1 MFYINDQYN
10 DKDLEKMF
18 IDDMRFNLSFE
29 KVTLETTGN
38 ERGEEER
45 PATTTAEAAV
55 SAVSRSKSSKLEPK
69 SSLFGSLV
77 SHCRLLTTGS
87 RSVRKSS
94 QSLRHL
100 AELFGH
106 FESYYG
112 VMMSQPME
120 HYFDAK
126 RPRTC
131 RHHHQK
137 MQLTDDEDDEEVE
150 DENEDDEMSSSKR
163 MRQNS
168 AAVAAL
174 DDNARNADN
183 DDEDNE
189 CSSSDDVNS
198 YDNSNNSL
206 DETFTASRGGQQF
219 APANNS
225 DSSSLCDLAN
235 YIAPDTTGK
244 LFIDFFFL
252 RLCQILRVRK
262 GNNEL

>member
-45 PATTTAEAAV
+45 PSATETAAV
-55 SAVSRSKSSKLEPK
+55 ISRQKSSKFEPK

-77 SHCRLLTTGS
+77 SHCSLLSTGS
-87 RSVRKSS
+87 RSVRKSQ

-137 MQLTDDEDDEEVE
+137 MQLTDDEEVE

-183 DDEDNE
+183 DDEDDSE

-206 DETFTASRGGQQF
+206 DETFTASRGGGQQF
-219 APANNS
+219 APSNNS
-225 DSSSLCDLAN
+225 NSSSLCDLSN
-235 YIAPDTTGK
+235 YSAPDTTGK
-244 LFIDFFFL
+244 NIYSFFSSIMSEFKSTK
-252 RLCQILRVRK
+252 RK
-262 GNNEL
+262 Q